1 MVRLGNQRKVSECL
15 DYIKELYER
24 TQKIS
29 VYDKT
34 LERNRS
40 DKIEGTRKLT
50 ALLKKHETLL
60 DLNERKEA
68 IEKLLSSNKHLTF
81 QADLQARQLEE
92 VNRKIK
98 SLGRVTDAEALS
110 LLEDDEEEFFKYL
123 YFTSAKYIKRLG
135 EQKAGFVDI
144 LNIDDKEVQ
153 LDVLRN
159 ISVKM
164 RI

>member
-1 MVRLGNQRKVSECL
+1 M
-15 DYIKELYER
+15 KELR
-24 TQKIS
+24 KS

-135 EQKAGFVDI
+135 EQKNKDLLDI

-153 LDVLRN
+153 LN
-159 ISVKM
+159 CFTKYQ
-164 RI
+164 